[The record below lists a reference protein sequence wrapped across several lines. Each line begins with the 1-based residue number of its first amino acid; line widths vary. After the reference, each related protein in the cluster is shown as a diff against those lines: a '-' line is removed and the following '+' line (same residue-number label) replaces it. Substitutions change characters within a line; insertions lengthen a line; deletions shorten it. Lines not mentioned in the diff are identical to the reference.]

1 MGANERRETLH
12 EQDRDMSSINVLG
25 FNHTA
30 FVVTDLDRTIAFFR
44 DLIGL
49 ELLSRARRDP
59 KLIQDITG
67 LGGADLEIAYLRGFG
82 HSIELI
88 RYDAP
93 AERGG
98 GLPKIYQDGAGHL
111 AIDVVD
117 ADAAVTAAQGY
128 GLRLVGEII
137 TIDGGP
143 NKGRKVV
150 YLQSEDG
157 LSIEFIETPG

>member
-1 MGANERRETLH
+1 
-12 EQDRDMSSINVLG
+12 MSPINVYG

-30 FVVTDLDRTIAFFR
+30 FVVRDLDRTIAFFK

-49 ELLSRARRDP
+49 ELLSRAPRDP
-59 KLIQDITG
+59 RLIQDITG
-67 LGGADLEIAYLRGFG
+67 LDGADLEIAYLTGFG

-88 RYDAP
+88 RYNAP
-93 AERGG
+93 ADRGG
-98 GLPKIYQDGAGHL
+98 ALPRIYQDGAGHV
-111 AIDVVD
+111 AIDVDDVE
-117 ADAAVTAAQGY
+117 AAVTAAEAY

>member
-1 MGANERRETLH
+1 
-12 EQDRDMSSINVLG
+12 MSKIKVFG

-30 FVVTDLDRTIAFFR
+30 FVVTDLDRTVAFFK

-49 ELLSRARRDP
+49 ELLSRAPRDP
-59 KLIQDITG
+59 KLIQAITG
-67 LGGADLEIAYLRGFG
+67 LGEADLEIAYLGGFG

-93 AERGG
+93 ADRGG
-98 GLPKIYQDGAGHL
+98 EQPKIYQDGAGHI
-111 AIDVVD
+111 AIDVDD
-117 ADAAVTAAQGY
+117 AEAAVVAAGNY

-157 LSIEFIETPG
+157 LSVEFIETPG